1 MSLFCICI
9 SIVEFGFGIIYQVLS
24 YALSIIAAFVMLVN
38 AIIGNILVYVFLVLL
53 AVVYDAVVY
62 AVILPFQYIFWKKLE
77 EISG

>member
-1 MSLFCICI
+1 M
-9 SIVEFGFGIIYQVLS
+9 
-24 YALSIIAAFVMLVN
+24 SIIAAFVMLVN